1 MPAKM
6 LRAVRSHWDFI
17 LVVALAAAIF
27 KPWNALHLPLTDFG
41 LFLAA
46 RGSSHS
52 FISQY
57 SSLASYYIGEGRLCL
72 VVYLY
77 LTAGAAAF
85 GTWAAGWHWSFF
97 ALNVAAL
104 FAARSFLLRVGI
116 NRLAIFVALALWATM
131 GPTAE
136 LWIRPAGEPIV
147 LVLFFIALHSALN
160 FTSAEDWKRRTVV
173 ITACAVGIVFTK
185 EILVTHLPIVW
196 IVSRLSFTDGEWR
209 LASWS
214 SRDSYLLRV
223 VAGCVTVALIP
234 VGYVALHASKA
245 SYAAQY
251 STAVPR
257 LGTALDRLEIAL
269 VPSAPRLHWLAGL
282 TNDPAWVIIRTL
294 PNLLWIVM
302 IVTAVS
308 FAKPRRMLWPLA
320 IGITWVILGVLAYL
334 PWPSQG
340 MFYMMPFA
348 LGTVFI
354 AAHALSA
361 PLAKGNK
368 NRRAVLIVSS
378 LMIVVAS
385 VEARSTVDQHRLRAT
400 LNSAVIDAIA
410 RRGGAKV
417 LIAAVPTPQ
426 PGTGGWAHHI
436 RGFGSVS
443 KGMRVGSWRDMS
455 CDDAEKA
462 FQETPDAVVISMAG
476 GCGPIDD
483 RSLVLSETVP
493 RVRWP
498 FIWKAGLSEGRMYVA
513 QRGPAS
519 RLSYTKPN

>member
-1 MPAKM
+1 MPGK
-6 LRAVRSHWDFI
+6 LFRVVRSHWDFI

-41 LFLAA
+41 LFLSA
-46 RGSSHS
+46 RGPSDS
-52 FISQY
+52 FASQY
-57 SSLASYYIGEGRLCL
+57 LSLTSYYIGEGRLCL
-72 VVYLY
+72 VIYLY

-97 ALNVAAL
+97 TLNVLAL

-116 NRLAIFVALALWATM
+116 NRLAIVVALALWATM

-147 LVLFFIALHSALN
+147 LVLLFVALHSALN
-160 FTSAEDWKRRTVV
+160 FNSANDWKRRTV
-173 ITACAVGIVFTK
+173 IIAACAVGIVFTK
-185 EILVTHLPIVW
+185 EILVALLPIVW
-196 IVSRLSFTDGEWR
+196 IVSRLSFNEGDWK
-209 LASWS
+209 LAGWT
-214 SRDSYLLRV
+214 SRDRYLLGV
-223 VAGCVTVALIP
+223 VAGCLAVALVP

-251 STAVPR
+251 STDVPR

-269 VPSAPRLHWLAGL
+269 VPSAPRLHWLARL
-282 TNDPAWVIIRTL
+282 SNDPAWVIIRTL
-294 PNLLWIVM
+294 PNLLWIAM
-302 IVTAVS
+302 IVVAVA
-308 FAKPRRMLWPLA
+308 FAKRRRMLWPLV
-320 IGITWVILGVLAYL
+320 IGITWVSLGVLAYL
-334 PWPSQG
+334 PWPSEG

-348 LGTVFI
+348 LGTMFV

-361 PLAKGNK
+361 PLAKGSK
-368 NRRAVLIVSS
+368 NRRAVLLVSS
-378 LMIVVAS
+378 LLIVVSS

-400 LNSAVIDAIA
+400 LNANVIDAIA
-410 RRGGAKV
+410 NRGGAEV

-443 KGMRVGSWRDMS
+443 KGMRVGTWRDLS
-455 CDDAEKA
+455 CDDAKKA
-462 FQETPDAVVISMAG
+462 FRETPDVVVISMAG
-476 GCGPIDD
+476 GCGPVDD
-483 RSLVLSETVP
+483 GALVISETVS

-513 QRGPAS
+513 QRAPVA
-519 RLSYTKPN
+519 RLSFIKPN